1 MAVLSTPM
9 MQQYKKIKEKY
20 RDTILFFRLGDF
32 YEMFE
37 GDAKEASSLLN
48 LTLTQRN
55 GVPMCGI
62 PYHASKNYILKLLQ
76 AGKKVAI
83 CEQTFIPKP
92 GKGIAEREVVEVITP
107 GTVVDEELLEQTSNN
122 YLLSIGKYR
131 DRYSLAYVDLS
142 TSEFCATS
150 FSVDEKREQIRK
162 ELNRISPR
170 EIIVQESL
178 FESDND
184 INQILEE
191 RSNVVINR
199 FPDWNFDIDVCR
211 ERLKKQLAVA
221 NLKGFGIDDNS
232 PEIVAAG
239 TILDYLESTSR
250 SVLPHITNF
259 KVYRETE
266 YVNLDESTQRNLELI
281 RNMQDNSKRHTLFEV
296 LNNTKTAMGARKL
309 IRWILNPLRDI
320 DEIDKRLSAVEFFY
334 KNQLLL
340 ASFREVASKI
350 LDVER
355 LSSKV
360 AMNKASP
367 KDLVAIK
374 TALKSVMLVYEQLN
388 GEVGVKTYVRP
399 IGERIAIIERIV
411 NLIEKAIKEEPAV
424 LINEGNIVKEGYS
437 EELDRLRNIRDNS
450 RKILKDYLER
460 ERKKTGIGNLKLKYN
475 RVIGYF
481 LEVTKSNLHLVP
493 DYYIRR
499 QTLVNGE
506 RFSTEEL
513 GKYEVEIN
521 NASERI
527 VELERK
533 IFLEVRDSVKK
544 HVSDLLKIADSVSDL
559 DVFQSF
565 AFGATVRGY
574 TRPRIVK
581 RSLVRIS
588 NGRHPVV
595 ELALPNGAFIPNS
608 TNLSNTENYLM
619 ILTGPNMA
627 GKSTYL
633 RQVALI
639 VLMAHIGSFVPAED
653 AEIGIVD
660 QIFCRVGATDNLAR
674 GESTFLVEMNETAN
688 IIRSATDK
696 SLVIMDEV
704 GRGTGTRDGLAI
716 AWAIVEYLLNK
727 LRAIVLFATHY
738 HELTQLRAKGLI
750 NMSMNVVESGD
761 EIIFMKKVVSGPA
774 DQSYGVHVA
783 RLAGVPGEIIERAN
797 YLLEHKIEKLEMI
810 KSIGEE
816 KDETKSSG
824 VIEKHPSSKVALEVG
839 NQLSLF
845 SEEQAVIDRLREA
858 DINSMTPLQA
868 LNFIAE
874 LKKELDK

>member
-1 MAVLSTPM
+1 M

-37 GDAKEASSLLN
+37 GDAIEASKLLN
-48 LTLTQRN
+48 LTLTKRN

-76 AGKKVAI
+76 VGKKVAI
-83 CEQTFIPKP
+83 CEQTFIPKA
-92 GKGIAEREVVEVITP
+92 GKGIARREVVEVITP
-107 GTVVDEELLEQTSNN
+107 GTVVDEELLEQYSNN
-122 YLLSIGKYR
+122 YLLSIGRYK
-131 DRYSLAYVDLS
+131 DRYSLAYIDLS

-150 FSVDEKREQIRK
+150 FSEDEKKEHIRK

-170 EIIVQESL
+170 EVIVQESL

-184 INQILEE
+184 INMLL
-191 RSNVVINR
+191 RGNSNIVINR
-199 FPDWNFDIDVCR
+199 FPDWNFDIDICR
-211 ERLKKQLAVA
+211 EKLKKQLSVA
-221 NLKGFGIDDNS
+221 NLKGFGIDDYS

-239 TILDYLESTSR
+239 TILDYLESTSK

-259 KVYRETE
+259 RVYRETE
-266 YVNLDESTQRNLELI
+266 YVGLDESTQRNLELI
-281 RNMQDNSKRHTLFEV
+281 RNMQDNSKRYTLFEV

-309 IRWILNPLRDI
+309 TRWILNPLRDEK
-320 DEIDKRLSAVEFFY
+320 EINERLSAVEFFY

-340 ASFREVASKI
+340 ASFRDTVSKV
-350 LDVER
+350 LDMER

-360 AMNKASP
+360 AMNKATP

-374 TALKSVMLVYEQLN
+374 AALKNIVLLYEQLE
-388 GEVGVKTYVRP
+388 GEECIEKYIKP
-399 IGERIAIIERIV
+399 IRERLVIINSIV
-411 NLIEKAIKEEPAV
+411 DLIEISIKEEPSV
-424 LINEGNIVKEGYS
+424 VINDGNIIKKGYNS
-437 EELDRLRNIRDNS
+437 ELDRLRDIRDNS
-450 RKILKDYLER
+450 REILKNYLER
-460 ERKKTGIGNLKLKYN
+460 EKEKTGINNLKLKYN

-521 NASERI
+521 NASEKI

-533 IFLEVRDSVKK
+533 IFLEIHDKVKK
-544 HVSDLLKIADSVSDL
+544 NVRDLLKIANSVSDL

-574 TRPRIVK
+574 IKPRIVNQ
-581 RSLVRIS
+581 SLIKI
-588 NGRHPVV
+588 NAGRHPVV
-595 ELALPNGAFIPNS
+595 ELALPNGAFIPND

-639 VLMAHIGSFVPAED
+639 VLMAHIGSFVPAEE

-688 IIRSATDK
+688 IIRSATDR

-716 AWAIVEYLLNK
+716 AWAVVEYLLDRLK
-727 LRAIVLFATHY
+727 AIVLFATHY
-738 HELTQLRAKGLI
+738 HELTQLRAKGLV
-750 NMSMNVVESGD
+750 NMSMDVVERGN
-761 EIIFMKKVVSGPA
+761 EIIFMKRVISGPA

-783 RLAGVPGEIIERAN
+783 RLAGIPDEIIERVN
-797 YLLEHKIEKLEMI
+797 YLLENKIEKFDMVR
-810 KSIGEE
+810 SIGEDGAEERLTGALKANSRTDRVQE
-816 KDETKSSG
+816 KNEQLTLFNGGET
-824 VIEKHPSSKVALEVG
+824 VI
-839 NQLSLF
+839 N
-845 SEEQAVIDRLREA
+845 RLRQI
-858 DINSMTPLQA
+858 DVNNMTPLEA
-868 LNFIAE
+868 LNLIAE
-874 LKKELDK
+874 LKREIE